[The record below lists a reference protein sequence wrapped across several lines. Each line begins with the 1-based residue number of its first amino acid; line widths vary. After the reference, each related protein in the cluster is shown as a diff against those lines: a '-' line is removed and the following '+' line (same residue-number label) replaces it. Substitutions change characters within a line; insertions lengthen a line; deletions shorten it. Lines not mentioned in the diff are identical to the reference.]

1 MRIRDWSSDV
11 CTSDLLCRKR
21 RRQSMHG
28 DGMKTHFGE
37 HAAAP
42 QHAVAR
48 QYLCELGE
56 RPATKL
62 RRRALQAGALEAGDN
77 ATKRVA
83 RGDRVRFA
91 GHAIGMGSACESPL
105 PFQGGVY
112 TSGER

>member
-62 RRRALQAGALEAGDN
+62 RRRDLQAGAIAAGDH
-77 ATKRVA
+77 AIKRVD
-83 RGDRVRFA
+83 GE
-91 GHAIGMGSACESPL
+91 IGRAACREKGW
-105 PFQGGVY
+105 QDV
-112 TSGER
+112 